1 MARQPMD
8 IRKRIERQEKKII
21 DLTDQLEQAKEEYEK
36 LQEELKEQEKTEIFE
51 AYQKSRRSYTEVIDF
66 LRERPI
72 FDQIQPLRVN
82 KWEGHIEAIRN

>member
-66 LRERPI
+66 LRGKADI
-72 FDQIQPLRVN
+72 
-82 KWEGHIEAIRN
+82 

>member
-51 AYQKSRRSYTEVIDF
+51 AYQKSRRSYTKVIDF
-66 LRERPI
+66 LRGKADI
-72 FDQIQPLRVN
+72 
-82 KWEGHIEAIRN
+82 